1 MSGPSALV
9 RCRPVRLSE
18 SCEMVTAVI
27 ASGRAVAG
35 SLPEATLPDGPQ
47 MDQQCLEFMKSP
59 EEMPMPKPT
68 IDPLIMKRLAFIQ
81 MLYQQGIDQSHLPE
95 PLNAASM
102 LTLHDASEL
111 FLVLAS
117 EKLGTSLPRMVP
129 FMDYWKRLSPDNLPG
144 GVALS
149 AQQGMER
156 LNDLRNGLKH
166 RGTLPST
173 AAIDQACG
181 DVHGFLEDNTLAVF
195 GIPFTDI
202 DMAEVIPQPA
212 VRDKVRAASTAA
224 ASGDRV
230 EGVGLLA
237 EAYYEM
243 FGAGGMPVPR
253 DVPRFGVTVTSRL
266 SDSQIS
272 AILWQPPDVRVRRPA
287 GGAHTLA
294 EQIGKV
300 THAVEEM
307 QQGLRVMALGIDY
320 RQFYRFKV
328 LTPDIVYFVDG
339 HSERHSID
347 GYSPTSEEFEY
358 CRQFI
363 ITVALRM
370 AELEAHSVE
379 PSWMSTI

>member
-1 MSGPSALV
+1 
-9 RCRPVRLSE
+9 
-18 SCEMVTAVI
+18 
-27 ASGRAVAG
+27 
-35 SLPEATLPDGPQ
+35 

-59 EEMPMPKPT
+59 EEMPMPT

-95 PLNAASM
+95 PLNATSM

-117 EKLGTSLPRMVP
+117 EKLGASLPRMVP
-129 FMDYWKRLSPDNLPG
+129 FMDYWKRLSPDNLSG

-166 RGTLPST
+166 RGTLPSR

-195 GIPFTDI
+195 GIPFADI
-202 DMAEVIPQPA
+202 DLAEVIPQPG

-237 EAYYEM
+237 EAYEEM
-243 FGAGGMPVPR
+243 FGAGGMSVPR
-253 DVPRFGVTVTSRL
+253 DVPQIWGDRHVSPVRL
-266 SDSQIS
+266 
-272 AILWQPPDVRVRRPA
+272 PDQRDPLAAPRRPRSQACRWRPDA
-287 GGAHTLA
+287 G
-294 EQIGKV
+294 
-300 THAVEEM
+300 
-307 QQGLRVMALGIDY
+307 
-320 RQFYRFKV
+320 
-328 LTPDIVYFVDG
+328 
-339 HSERHSID
+339 
-347 GYSPTSEEFEY
+347 
-358 CRQFI
+358 
-363 ITVALRM
+363 
-370 AELEAHSVE
+370 
-379 PSWMSTI
+379 